1 MEGNLCNGNSI
12 LTLPSAS
19 LFVERLIFFNIIY
32 IVYMYVYNSIYIYN
46 VYCLFDILDII
57 YYIFF
62 TNKNWEMVIKSTT
75 YLMIESGSVE
85 VFRINGGK

>member
-1 MEGNLCNGNSI
+1 MCII
-12 LTLPSAS
+12 L
-19 LFVERLIFFNIIY
+19 
-32 IVYMYVYNSIYIYN
+32 YIYN